1 MEGAQNMRKAF
12 FKEHIVQIGLIL
24 ILLISLFTCIY
35 SISNYKSSTNTNKM
49 AVNQNMPANQDKN
62 NMRAKG
68 HRSNFSNKNTSFPT
82 KSPQQHNNT
91 QLHNGTQRNMN
102 RGFGNTNNKYAPVLT
117 LYFVLFLILFI
128 IMYRLFINKKLNFS
142 LTNKK
147 LSIALLL
154 CIGALIRISLSTVME
169 GYSGDMMLFNN
180 WASSAAKNFAN
191 FYSSANSSD
200 YPPLY
205 IYILFLIGKLTSISG
220 LSLYYSILLKL
231 PSIIADI
238 GTAYLIYRLAKKY
251 ISVESGLLLSVF
263 YIFNPAVF
271 IDSTLWGQVDSFF
284 ALLIVISVY
293 LICEGK
299 AVFSSVIFT
308 LSVLMKP
315 QGIIFLPVLLF
326 EIIRRRNIGLFIK
339 CLISAIAAAVVV
351 ILPFSS
357 GQSILWIFKLYSKTI
372 SEYPYASVNGFNFY
386 SLIGANYE
394 QSSNTFFI
402 FSYGT
407 WGIIAITAITL
418 LSLYIYI
425 KNKNREFAFA
435 AALVQISGVFTFST
449 GMHERY
455 LFPALVLAILSY
467 VYLKDK
473 RFFVLFLGY
482 SITIYGNIYYILFGK
497 SGIMNSNSHSMLSD
511 GISLLN
517 IILFIYLIKIL
528 IDITKKNKLLNL
540 ERIE

>member
-1 MEGAQNMRKAF
+1 MRKAF

-68 HRSNFSNKNTSFPT
+68 NPPNFSNKNANSRN
-82 KSPQQHNNT
+82 KGPQHQSNT
-91 QLHNGTQRNMN
+91 QYQNSTQQQMN
-102 RGFGNTNNKYAPVLT
+102 KNFGNSSNKYAPVLT

-128 IMYRLFINKKLNFS
+128 IMYRLFINKKLKVSRRN
-142 LTNKK
+142 NKK
-147 LSIALLL
+147 LSIVLLL
-154 CIGALIRISLSTVME
+154 CIGTLIRISLSTVME

-238 GTAYLIYRLAKKY
+238 GTAYLIYRLVKKY

-284 ALLIVISVY
+284 ALLIVISVF

-339 CLISAIAAAVVV
+339 CLISAIATTVVV

-357 GQSILWIFKLYSKTI
+357 GQNILWIFKLYSKTI

-386 SLIGANYE
+386 SLIGANYK
-394 QSSNTFFI
+394 QSSSILFT
-402 FSYGT
+402 FSYST
-407 WGIIAITAITL
+407 LGIIAIAAITL
-418 LSLYIYI
+418 FAGYIYI
-425 KNKNREFAFA
+425 KNRNKSFAFA
-435 AALVQISGVFTFST
+435 AALVQIAGVFTFST

-455 LFPALVLAILSY
+455 LFPALVLSILSY

-473 RFFVLFLGY
+473 RFFTLCIGY
-482 SITIYGNIYYILFGK
+482 SITVYANIYYVLFGN
-497 SGIMNSNSHSMLSD
+497 SGAMNSNSHSILSD
-511 GISLLN
+511 GISFLN

-528 IDITKKNKLLNL
+528 IDTTRKNKLLNL
-540 ERIE
+540 ERID